1 MDEKKDSQK
10 TRKKRWVDASD
21 HSGWSSEN
29 SPWGGG
35 SSSGRGT
42 GPEGRGDGGGH
53 NSSSR
58 HNLDLSKTPEAM
70 TTMSYVAIPMTVY
83 PVNGVLG
90 FTINWTAIDSALV
103 QSINYLSKAL
113 PYAGSLLG
121 GVIAG
126 ALYPNDTIVSEK
138 KEQEML
144 THSQAFRIADK
155 TQGYKITSL
164 PASIVSEIPV
174 GDITKRTEAPA
185 KVLSEFAIN
194 MNNKKRE
201 MAITQQ
207 SKPSNIAVIKAE
219 KTSKPNVY
227 TAQIIPGMKPMHIQV
242 NPDKNQAKH
251 SAKVNPMPAIN
262 PYLSSPSTKDTHH
275 AFVHFDGKHEPIYVS
290 VSRIP
295 NNNEEQKQVEEVL
308 GEWTSMHP
316 IEVAQL
322 EFDIANKSF
331 VAIDKQYQTELSALN
346 KLQAT
351 PEGLTLSDPAKYP
364 LIYQQTLEQRKRT

>member
-1 MDEKKDSQK
+1 MGEKKDSQK
-10 TRKKRWVDASD
+10 TRKKRSVNASD

-35 SSSGRGT
+35 NNGRGT
-42 GPEGRGDGGGH
+42 GPEGNGNGGSH

-83 PVNGVLG
+83 PVNGALG

-103 QSINYLSKAL
+103 QGLNYLSKGL
-113 PYAGSLLG
+113 PYAGGLLG
-121 GVIAG
+121 GGIAG
-126 ALYPNDTIVSEK
+126 ALYPNDTIVSEN

-144 THSQAFRIADK
+144 TNSRAFNIADK

-174 GDITKRTEAPA
+174 SDITKRTEAPT
-185 KVLSEFAIN
+185 KVLSELAIN
-194 MNNKKRE
+194 MNNKKHE

-227 TAQIIPGMKPMHIQV
+227 TAQIIPSMKPMHIRV

-251 SAKVNPMPAIN
+251 SIKVNSTPAIN
-262 PYLSSPSTKDTHH
+262 PYFSSPSTKDSYH
-275 AFVHFDGKHEPIYVS
+275 AFVHFEGKHEPIYVS

-295 NNNEEQKQVEEVL
+295 NNKEEQKQVEEVL
-308 GEWTSMHP
+308 GEWT
-316 IEVAQL
+316 
-322 EFDIANKSF
+322 
-331 VAIDKQYQTELSALN
+331 
-346 KLQAT
+346 
-351 PEGLTLSDPAKYP
+351 
-364 LIYQQTLEQRKRT
+364 